1 MRKERTLLLL
11 GIWVMILPF
20 LGFPQSWRTVFFVI
34 TGCALVYLAYLFYK
48 STRSR
53 VEKSEDRMHVFVD
66 NITNE

>member
-1 MRKERTLLLL
+1 
-11 GIWVMILPF
+11 MILPF